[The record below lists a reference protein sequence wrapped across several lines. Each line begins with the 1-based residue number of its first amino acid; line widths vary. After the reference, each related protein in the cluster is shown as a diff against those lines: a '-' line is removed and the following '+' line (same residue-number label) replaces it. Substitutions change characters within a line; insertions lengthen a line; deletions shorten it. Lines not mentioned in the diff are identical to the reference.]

1 MVLGFSVTSSVFG
14 ADKYRV
20 AAQFFHLGE
29 SIGKPVID
37 VEEGKTVGGSYTVPG
52 HNQYTFVV
60 LVRRMSDNEV
70 YLSMQ
75 FSSGKIN
82 IQPNLL
88 VDVDEETSATV
99 DKVRLTL
106 RVVGI

>member
-1 MVLGFSVTSSVFG
+1 
-14 ADKYRV
+14 
-20 AAQFFHLGE
+20 
-29 SIGKPVID
+29 
-37 VEEGKTVGGSYTVPG
+37 
-52 HNQYTFVV
+52 
-60 LVRRMSDNEV
+60 
-70 YLSMQ
+70 MQ